1 MNKNPAQLFS
11 TLALCA
17 LMLMNGVGTALAQSR
32 DADST
37 QIAQAGAAAP
47 TPTPAP
53 GARPAPPPEPVGQ
66 APEKRAIEVAPLF
79 EQPGVLTPA
88 RKFVFEPS
96 FQYAYSTSNRV
107 ALVGYTII
115 PAVSIG
121 LIDVREVK
129 RTSLVTTLAGRYG
142 VTNRLEVEWRLPYV
156 LRSDDSVGRELGIGS
171 SNDTVFNA
179 KGHAIGDIEVIGRSQ
194 LTDGGLDKPYVVGS
208 LRIKTRTG
216 KDPFEVPTSITNGL
230 QTELPTG
237 SGFVGLQPAL
247 TVLFPSD
254 PAVLFGTVSY
264 LHSMRRNNVYR
275 RTDQGTTEFV
285 GNVEPGG
292 VFGLNF
298 GMGLALNE
306 KSSFSIGYDHSI
318 VDRTKI
324 NGEVPANGVRIQLAT
339 LLLGYAYRMNDK
351 QTLNLSL
358 GAGLTTDTP
367 SVTLTLRLPTMF

>member
-1 MNKNPAQLFS
+1 MNKNPTQQFS
-11 TLALCA
+11 PLALCA
-17 LMLMNGVGTALAQSR
+17 LMLMNGAGTALAQSR
-32 DADST
+32 DVDST
-37 QIAQAGAAAP
+37 QVAQADAAAP
-47 TPTPAP
+47 AP
-53 GARPAPPPEPVGQ
+53 PQGARPAPPPEPVGQ
-66 APEKRAIEVAPLF
+66 APEKRPVEVAPLF

-88 RKFVFEPS
+88 GKFVFEPS

-115 PAVSIG
+115 PAIVIG
-121 LIDVREVK
+121 VIDVREVK
-129 RTSLVTTLAGRYG
+129 RTSLTTTLTGRYG
-142 VTNRLEVEWRLPYV
+142 LTNRLEVEWRLPYV
-156 LRSDDSVGRELGIGS
+156 LRSDDSVGRPLGGGS
-171 SNDTVFNA
+171 SDDTVFNA

-208 LRIKTRTG
+208 LRLKTRTG
-216 KDPFEVPTSITNGL
+216 KDPFEVPTTTTGM

-264 LHSMRRNNVYR
+264 LHSFRRNDVYR
-275 RTDQGTTEFV
+275 RTDLGTQEPV
-285 GNVEPGG
+285 GSIEPGG
-292 VFGLNF
+292 VAGLNF

-324 NGEVPANGVRIQLAT
+324 NGQVPSNAVRVQLAT
-339 LLLGYAYRMNDK
+339 LLLGYSYRMNDK

-358 GAGLTTDTP
+358 GVGLTTDTP
-367 SVTLTLRLPTMF
+367 SVTLTLRLPNTF